1 MTLVRVT
8 PTPVT
13 GATLALAALVLGGAS
28 ACAQTLNAR
37 YGVTLMNLPL
47 GQATLSGRFGPQYR
61 LEAGTKLSGLASMVS
76 NSRGGATATGQ
87 VANGRVVPSGYATTA
102 TNSETTRTVR
112 MAEANGAATSVEIS
126 PPFEEKAGRVPLG
139 DSHRQNVVDPLSAL
153 VMPGSV
159 GPEACN
165 RRLPVFDGYTRFDVT
180 LSFKGLKQV
189 RTQGYSGPVAV
200 CGARYT
206 PIAGHRPDRPATK
219 FMTDNKAMEVW
230 LAPVGA
236 SGFVAPYRISVKT
249 QVGTVVIDAQAFET
263 N

>member
-1 MTLVRVT
+1 MDDPMSFARAAFALSFLV
-8 PTPVT
+8 
-13 GATLALAALVLGGAS
+13 AAAPAS
-28 ACAQTLNAR
+28 AETLRAR
-37 YGVTLMNLPL
+37 YGVSLMNLPL
-47 GQATLSGRFGPQYR
+47 GVATLNGEFGPRYR

-76 NSRGGATATGQ
+76 NSRGGATAAGA
-87 VANGRVVPSGYATTA
+87 VANGRVLPSAYATTA

-112 MAEANGAATSVEIS
+112 MAQSNGAATAVEIA
-126 PPFEEKAGRVPLG
+126 PPFEEKPGRVALTEAHKQG
-139 DSHRQNVVDPLSAL
+139 VVDPLSAL
-153 VMPGSV
+153 VMPGAI

-180 LSFKGLKQV
+180 LSFKGVQQV

-200 CGARYT
+200 CAARYT
-206 PIAGHRPDRPATK
+206 PIAGHRPDRASTK
-219 FMTDNKAMEVW
+219 FMAANKAMEVW

-249 QVGTVVIDAQAFET
+249 QIGTVVLDAQEFVV